1 MENLIFLLAFA
12 FLFGVPAAV
21 IVLIVQVLRLRA
33 RVAALEA
40 RAAALAPLPMPERA
54 GIPTADRP
62 PPAPA
67 AARPPPPAET
77 AGEAVPPEAVAPP
90 SRPGPWS
97 LPPSAAPV
105 AEAPQPAAAARWAGW
120 LAANWFYAVSALS
133 LGLAGV
139 FLVQYGIEAGL
150 LTPAMR
156 VAAAAALGLAL
167 LVAGEVL
174 RRRGGDSGPVA
185 TAHLPST
192 FSAAGIVVLYAAILA
207 ARALYGLVGPGP
219 ALAGLVAVGAVAVV
233 FGWFYGPFL
242 AAAGLL
248 GAAAAPWLVGGDPGA
263 ADFLSAYYALLGG
276 VALAVDAMRR
286 WGWVSALGLGLAFL
300 GGRLA
305 FEAGAGFAGHAA
317 MLAALAV
324 MAAHLPRLE
333 ARPRHPGPALLP
345 ALAARQ
351 PGATIPPVRIAW
363 AAMALASALILGAL
377 PAAQGEEALL
387 AALVF
392 TLLGLFASL
401 GTRQAPGLA
410 DLAAAPVAGFLALLV
425 LEPLMGGSL
434 WRSFADFVPA
444 EAPEVAPPATVTMLT
459 LMGAALAAALA
470 LRGGR
475 VFALAGAAVLV
486 SVPVALELFWQPVPV
501 IGAGR
506 WAFHAA
512 ALAALAT
519 LAAER
524 MARAD
529 GEDRSRA
536 ALAALAAL
544 TLVALAL
551 FSILAETAL
560 TLALSALIVLAA
572 WLDRRFDLPET
583 AVALHLGTLTI
594 LWRLVIDPGLEAYV
608 LRFPLAEVVLVHA
621 AALTALATARM
632 LLRPDRRGA
641 AAMLE
646 SGFIGVAAL
655 LLSILIRR
663 TFDAFTPDGTEIA
676 HAETALYGLTWS
688 AAALAQLWQA
698 GEEAG
703 LRRLAR
709 QAAAIAMALVAAA
722 SFTLALT
729 LTNPFFDWTDRVV
742 GPQPFDSLAVAYLL
756 PGLVFALLALRGPQH
771 PPFPR
776 LRPVF
781 ASLAAVF
788 GAVWLFLAIRRFWQG
803 AVMADL
809 GVSEPELYSYTVAL
823 LVVGGAVFARALA
836 SGQAGLRRVGVALI
850 GAAVLKVFLVDAADL
865 AGLLRVFSFLL
876 LGLALA
882 GLAWLNRWAVL
893 RQPGTGP
900 TTGQGL

>member
-1 MENLIFLLAFA
+1 MDALILLAFA
-12 FLFGVPAAV
+12 FLFGVPVAV

-40 RAAALAPLPMPERA
+40 RGAAPLPVPDRA
-54 GIPTADRP
+54 DAPVAP
-62 PPAPA
+62 PLPPRAEPAPRPEE
-67 AARPPPPAET
+67 AARPDVSALPPA
-77 AGEAVPPEAVAPP
+77 
-90 SRPGPWS
+90 RPGPWAM
-97 LPPSAAPV
+97 PP
-105 AEAPQPAAAARWAGW
+105 PAASEPEDRPPALAARWAGW
-120 LAANWFYAVSALS
+120 LAANWFYVVSALS

-139 FLVQYGIEAGL
+139 FLLQYGIEAGL

-156 VAAAAALGLAL
+156 VAAAVVLGLAL
-167 LVAGEVL
+167 LAAGEVL
-174 RRRGGDSGPVA
+174 RRRGGDTGPVA

-192 FSAAGIVVLYAAILA
+192 FSAAGIVVLYAAIVA
-207 ARALYGLVGPGP
+207 ARALYGLVGPEV
-219 ALAGLVAVGAVAVV
+219 ALAGLVLTGAVAVV

-242 AAAGLL
+242 AAAGLT

-263 ADFLSAYYALLGG
+263 ADFLSVYYALLGG
-276 VALAVDAMRR
+276 VALAVDALRR
-286 WGWVSALGLGLAFL
+286 WGWVSALGLALAFL
-300 GGRLA
+300 CGRLA
-305 FEAGAGFAGHAA
+305 YEAGAGFAGHAL

-324 MAAHLPRLE
+324 MATLLPRLE
-333 ARPRHPGPALLP
+333 FRPSHPGPALLP
-345 ALAARQ
+345 SLAARQ
-351 PGATIPPVRIAW
+351 PGAPIPPVRIAW
-363 AAMALASALILGAL
+363 AAMALAALLILGAL
-377 PAAQGEEALL
+377 PAATGEEALF
-387 AALVF
+387 AALVL

-401 GTRQAPGLA
+401 GTRAAPGLA
-410 DLAAAPVAGFLALLV
+410 DLAAAPVAAFLALLV
-425 LEPLMGGSL
+425 LDPVTGGAL
-434 WRSFADFVPA
+434 WRAFAAFVPA

-459 LMGAALAAALA
+459 LMGTALAAALA

-475 VFALAGAAVLV
+475 VFALAGAAMLV
-486 SVPVALELFWQPVPV
+486 AVPVALEIFWQPAPV

-519 LAAER
+519 FAAER

-529 GEDRSRA
+529 GADRSRA
-536 ALAALAAL
+536 ALAALAAV

-551 FSILAETAL
+551 FAILAETAL
-560 TLALSALIVLAA
+560 TVALSVLIVLAA

-583 AVALHLGTLTI
+583 ALALHLGVLTI
-594 LWRLVIDPGLEAYV
+594 LWRLVIDPGLEAHV
-608 LRFPLAEVVLVHA
+608 LRLPLAEVVLVHA
-621 AALTALATARM
+621 AALAALAVARM
-632 LLRPDRRGA
+632 LLRPGRPGA
-641 AAMLE
+641 AAVLE
-646 SGFIGVAAL
+646 GGFIGVAAL
-655 LLSILIRR
+655 LATILIRR
-663 TFDAFTPDGTEIA
+663 AFDALTLEGTEIA
-676 HAETALYGLTWS
+676 HAETALHGLTWS

-698 GEEAG
+698 GEEPG

-722 SFTLALT
+722 SLTLALT
-729 LTNPFFDWTDRVV
+729 LANPFFDWTDRVV
-742 GPQPFDSLAVAYLL
+742 GPQPLDSLAVAYLL
-756 PGLVFALLALRGPQH
+756 PCVVYTLLALRAPLR

-781 ASLAAVF
+781 AGLAAVF

-836 SGQAGLRRVGVALI
+836 TGEPGLRRVGVALI
-850 GAAVLKVFLVDAADL
+850 GVAVVKVFLVDAADL

-893 RQPGTGP
+893 RQGGTGP
-900 TTGQGL
+900 APGQGL